1 MNIMVILTFAF
12 VVLAEIAIPLI
23 LGYYIIKKFDLGWN
37 IFLYG
42 ALFFILSQVIHVPL
56 LMLLEPPY
64 SEWVRSVLPDP
75 TMALA
80 ALALFLGLCAG
91 IVEEGIRYL
100 VFSLFFPARRLL
112 LSRENGL
119 LFGVGWGGV
128 ESIIVAL
135 LVLQSMILF
144 IVFVSGNSGMISAI
158 LTDPQQLAAV
168 GTLSSLTPL
177 DIIPGLFE
185 RIMTITLHIAFTLLV
200 LYSVVRLEWRFLLAA
215 IAWHSSVDFVAVY
228 IARLYGIWPTEGI
241 LALNAILA
249 LLVILWIWKMMGR
262 DRVAEFRKEVKY
274 I

>member
-1 MNIMVILTFAF
+1 MDIMVVLTFAF

-23 LGYYIIKKFDLGWN
+23 LGYCIIKKFDLGWS

-42 ALFFILSQVIHVPL
+42 ALFFIVSQVIHVPL

-112 LSRENGL
+112 LSRENGV

>member
-1 MNIMVILTFAF
+1 MDIMVVLTFAL
-12 VVLAEIAIPLI
+12 VVLAEIAVPLI
-23 LGYYIIKKFDLGWN
+23 LGYCIIKKFDLGWN

-119 LFGVGWGGV
+119 LFGVGWGGI

-135 LVLQSMILF
+135 LVLQSMILY
-144 IVFVSGNSGMISAI
+144 IVFVSGNYGMISAI

-262 DRVAEFRKEVKY
+262 DRVAEFREEVKY

>member
-1 MNIMVILTFAF
+1 MDIMVVLTFAL

-23 LGYYIIKKFDLGWN
+23 LGYCIIKKFDLGWS

-42 ALFFILSQVIHVPL
+42 ALFFIISQVIHVPL

-75 TMALA
+75 TMMLA

-135 LVLQSMILF
+135 LVLQSMILY

-158 LTDPQQLAAV
+158 LTDPRQLAAV

-185 RIMTITLHIAFTLLV
+185 RIMTIILHIAFTLLV

-262 DRVAEFRKEVKY
+262 DRVAEFREEVNY
-274 I
+274 L

>member
-1 MNIMVILTFAF
+1 MGQECSRSDDGTGSPGT
-12 VVLAEIAIPLI
+12 IP
-23 LGYYIIKKFDLGWN
+23 G
-37 IFLYG
+37 
-42 ALFFILSQVIHVPL
+42 
-56 LMLLEPPY
+56 
-64 SEWVRSVLPDP
+64 
-75 TMALA
+75 T
-80 ALALFLGLCAG
+80 LCRDRG
-91 IVEEGIRYL
+91 GGHPVL

-112 LSRENGL
+112 LSRENGV

-215 IAWHSSVDFVAVY
+215 IAWHGSSGFRCSLHRQVIRHLANRGNTGLECHPGPPGHTLDMEDD
-228 IARLYGIWPTEGI
+228 GEGP
-241 LALNAILA
+241 
-249 LLVILWIWKMMGR
+249 R
-262 DRVAEFRKEVKY
+262 R
-274 I
+274 

>member
-1 MNIMVILTFAF
+1 MDIMVVLTFAL

-23 LGYYIIKKFDLGWN
+23 LGYCIIKKFNLGWS

-42 ALFFILSQVIHVPL
+42 ALFFIVSQVIHVPL
-56 LMLLEPPY
+56 LILLEPPY
-64 SEWVRSVLPDP
+64 SEWIRSVLPDP
-75 TMALA
+75 TMMLA

-112 LSRENGL
+112 LSRECGL
-119 LFGVGWGGV
+119 LFGVGWGGI

-135 LVLQSMILF
+135 LVLQSMILY
-144 IVFVSGNSGMISAI
+144 IVFVSGNSGFLSAM

-215 IAWHSSVDFVAVY
+215 IAWHCFVDFIAVY
-228 IARLYGIWPTEGI
+228 ISRLHGIWPTEGI
-241 LALNAILA
+241 LALNALLA
-249 LLVILWIWKMMGR
+249 LLVMLWIWKMMGR
-262 DRVAEFRKEVKY
+262 DRIAEFREEVKY